1 MDGLTEDSR
10 VEVPFQK
17 RSITVTAGRPV
28 TVPTATGSCVSTE
41 SSNEELATK
50 SRISA
55 GTAVSTWDR
64 TAPSTDSYAC

>member
-1 MDGLTEDSR
+1 
-10 VEVPFQK
+10 
-17 RSITVTAGRPV
+17 
-28 TVPTATGSCVSTE
+28 VSTE

-64 TAPSTDSYAC
+64 TAPATDSYAC